1 MSSKINLLKI
11 LCYNIYINQ
20 SCGYSFT
27 YLQQLLIEGNVDK
40 SKIVIQ
46 QLFSNIPFHLLT
58 IDGINYIQDL
68 NKKLESIDDIHDL
81 LEQLYNII
89 LSNKINDSTYDSAY
103 DSTYD
108 SAYDS
113 AYDSTYGLDKDKE
126 CPPIPPEKECPP
138 IPPEKEC
145 PPCEIY
151 KDSDKKA
158 KTNETM
164 ENKIQEMISE
174 SKVDEEDIEDK
185 REKNDEEGKE
195 GKEANDKTNEED
207 KEGTIQRYIVGEK
220 KLSTRD
226 SATRDSAKIS
236 SKSHQRSKHYNPTTK
251 PVTKKIIYRA
261 TEPGYNI
268 KSSDTIDDD
277 LLDEYYQKPLFSK
290 GHIDTIS
297 NIQQMTIDEVLQLL
311 HLPTINNKEQITLH
325 KETLI
330 HTTYNDEQFND
341 LLNQIVNQVTSVDKD
356 IILGCLD
363 YYKGIITKQMITTK
377 LKRHN
382 IRTVILTLYRIHKI
396 LIDKGYI
403 SKISFIEP
411 SLNTNQYS
419 ITDALQLLS
428 LPAID
433 KQYHVL
439 FSKSDIIDIS
449 ELDGAKPK
457 FNKMSKNEID
467 ILNKCIDYYQG
478 IYPLQK
484 ISQDLLTYPYKLT
497 NMVQFLYKYQNIY
510 IKKVKEVISPTQYS
524 LKEALRLLKLPSI
537 TSSNTL
543 IKLSKTK
550 ITKSSLKSHELEL
563 VELCEDYYN
572 HFYPRELLKGNLQEY
587 PYNLQPVLQYLYNK
601 I

>member
-1 MSSKINLLKI
+1 
-11 LCYNIYINQ
+11 
-20 SCGYSFT
+20 
-27 YLQQLLIEGNVDK
+27 
-40 SKIVIQ
+40 
-46 QLFSNIPFHLLT
+46 
-58 IDGINYIQDL
+58 
-68 NKKLESIDDIHDL
+68 
-81 LEQLYNII
+81 
-89 LSNKINDSTYDSAY
+89 DSA
-103 DSTYD
+103 
-108 SAYDS
+108 
-113 AYDSTYGLDKDKE
+113 
-126 CPPIPPEKECPP
+126 
-138 IPPEKEC
+138 
-145 PPCEIY
+145 
-151 KDSDKKA
+151 
-158 KTNETM
+158 
-164 ENKIQEMISE
+164 
-174 SKVDEEDIEDK
+174 
-185 REKNDEEGKE
+185 
-195 GKEANDKTNEED
+195 
-207 KEGTIQRYIVGEK
+207 
-220 KLSTRD
+220 TRD
-226 SATRDSAKIS
+226 SATRDSATSS

-251 PVTKKIIYRA
+251 PVTKKIIYRD
-261 TEPGYNI
+261 TKPGYNI

-290 GHIDTIS
+290 DPIDTIS

-341 LLNQIVNQVTSVDKD
+341 LLNQIVNQVTSVNKD

-439 FSKSDIIDIS
+439 FSKSDIIDRS
-449 ELDGAKPK
+449 ELDGVKPR

-478 IYPLQK
+478 TYPLQK

-497 NMVQFLYKYQNIY
+497 NVVQFLYKYQNIY
-510 IKKVKEVISPTQYS
+510 VKKVKEVISPTQYSLAYPLAYSVAYS

-572 HFYPRELLKGNLQEY
+572 HFYPRELLK
-587 PYNLQPVLQYLYNK
+587 
-601 I
+601 